1 MSARALVSADADAAE
16 EVPAVQTEAEAL
28 LAVLATD
35 LPPDAELSVHLVR
48 DEPMRELNLTWR
60 QQDRPTDV
68 LSFPQEGDAPDE
80 VALLGDVVINLDAV
94 QRQAHDHDLESHEE
108 IRFLLIHGVLHLL
121 GHTHGED
128 EDRSRME
135 AREQQLWE
143 ALGGKGLIR

>member
-16 EVPAVQTEAEAL
+16 AVSDVQAEAEAL
-28 LAVLATD
+28 LAALAGD
-35 LPPDAELSVHLVR
+35 LPPGAELSVHLVR

-68 LSFPQEGDAPDE
+68 LSFPQEGE
-80 VALLGDVVINLDAV
+80 LGEALLGDVVINLDAV
-94 QRQAHDHDLESHEE
+94 QRQSQDHELEPREE

-128 EDRSRME
+128 EDRGRME

>member
-1 MSARALVSADADAAE
+1 MSARALVSADADAAT
-16 EVPAVQTEAEAL
+16 EVSAVQTEAEAL
-28 LAVLATD
+28 LTVLAPD
-35 LPPDAELSVHLVR
+35 LPTGAELSVHLVR

-68 LSFPQEGDAPDE
+68 LSFPQEGDDPED

-94 QRQAHDHDLESHEE
+94 RRQALDHDLEPHEE
-108 IRFLLIHGVLHLL
+108 LRFLLIHGVLHLL

-128 EDRSRME
+128 EDRRRME

-143 ALGGKGLIR
+143 AMGGTGLIR